1 MVYYCRVEKFDPFG
15 DGRQKKRGPRST
27 AGARRFH
34 YLITRTRMTP
44 SIWDSFSSA
53 AAEAALSVS
62 IIV

>member
-1 MVYYCRVEKFDPFG
+1 MVCYCRVEKIGPSG
-15 DGRQKKRGPRST
+15 NGRQKNRGPHST

-44 SIWDSFSSA
+44 SILASFSSA

-62 IIV
+62 IMV